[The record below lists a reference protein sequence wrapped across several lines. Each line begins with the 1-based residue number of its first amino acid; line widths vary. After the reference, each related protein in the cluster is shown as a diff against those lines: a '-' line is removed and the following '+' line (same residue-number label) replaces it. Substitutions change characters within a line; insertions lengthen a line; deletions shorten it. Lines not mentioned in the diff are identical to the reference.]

1 MIKSYKFI
9 TNANDI
15 KTKHIQ
21 DKLYPEWRRVAEVLI
36 NKHMNHYY
44 KYNSICIDNS
54 LYKDVYTFLT
64 ERYKDAINRQ
74 VVGLFKSKV
83 SNFKRKFNKIV
94 LSSNLSN
101 EIKKDLCLVNKRN
114 LFFINEDIH
123 GKNHKVNYETIKL
136 GRWIFKNFFGKLPSC
151 KNINMVLQYK
161 IAVIETPT
169 GLNSNIKYVIK
180 LSSGKK
186 NIKGKFYYIPLLNNK
201 YADKFEGKLN
211 TSCTLIF
218 KDHKF
223 NSVLITKELDIIKPE
238 LSKVKLSFDIGLNI
252 LLATNNGE
260 TYGKWYLKK
269 LKKLDDQLMILTNH
283 LKEIHGK
290 YVKLSEFSE
299 YNKLVNMIRDF
310 SKNEINRI
318 FNKIYK
324 KYKPETL
331 IMEDLD
337 FKGSNIGKK
346 NNRLLHRFGL
356 SIIKSKL
363 NQLKIDY
370 GVKIKFIDAAY
381 SSQTCSKCG
390 YIDKNNR
397 KSQKEFECLCCGKK
411 INADVNAGKT
421 LYNFEE
427 RFGEKLFYTVN
438 DRNKKRTLL
447 INDFIDSKVWTD
459 NERLIQALNNNPYKK
474 DYYLIL
480 REKL

>member
-1 MIKSYKFI
+1 M
-9 TNANDI
+9 
-15 KTKHIQ
+15 
-21 DKLYPEWRRVAEVLI
+21 
-36 NKHMNHYY
+36 
-44 KYNSICIDNS
+44 
-54 LYKDVYTFLT
+54 
-64 ERYKDAINRQ
+64 
-74 VVGLFKSKV
+74 
-83 SNFKRKFNKIV
+83 
-94 LSSNLSN
+94 
-101 EIKKDLCLVNKRN
+101 
-114 LFFINEDIH
+114 
-123 GKNHKVNYETIKL
+123 
-136 GRWIFKNFFGKLPSC
+136 
-151 KNINMVLQYK
+151 
-161 IAVIETPT
+161 
-169 GLNSNIKYVIK
+169 
-180 LSSGKK
+180 
-186 NIKGKFYYIPLLNNK
+186 
-201 YADKFEGKLN
+201 
-211 TSCTLIF
+211 
-218 KDHKF
+218 
-223 NSVLITKELDIIKPE
+223 ITKELDIIKPE
-238 LSKVKLSFDIGLNI
+238 LSKVKVSFDIGLNI